1 MVISTRGRRNNDHHC
16 FCARTKNFIYF
27 FSPLLQ
33 EVKTQK
39 TIKGNIQNEF
49 PSLLSIN

>member
-16 FCARTKNFIYF
+16 FSAWTKNFIYF

-33 EVKTQK
+33 EVKKQK